1 MLKLHSKEQASMG
14 NNSHV
19 TDTNIRGVS
28 QADLE
33 PCSLRRQKIPRSH
46 GELLPLLSSLL
57 PPSLSLPLFHSLC
70 SCGIAVY
77 THHWNC
83 RRRYAVYAPAFPC
96 RTQSLPG
103 DLAIILTFCLRA
115 IYRNRPLT
123 VIPDSYPEPLNPKS
137 VATTPAP
144 LIYLSGEHRVCD
156 PSPVSR
162 WSSAERL
169 FCLFPRLGAKSPILQ
184 VVLSTAD
191 SYQTPISSAPLQ
203 SASVLT
209 KLEPLFH
216 PQALS
221 SLLLTNSV
229 LDKSSLLSF
238 SSQILHVMNTLDS
251 TVWESPRP
259 FSAGNLDD

>member
-1 MLKLHSKEQASMG
+1 MKTTSSSLLLMLTLHSKEQASMG
-14 NNSHV
+14 NNSHI

-28 QADLE
+28 QVDLE
-33 PCSLRRQKIPRSH
+33 PCSLSRHKIPRSY
-46 GELLPLLSSLL
+46 GELLPLLS
-57 PPSLSLPLFHSLC
+57 SLPLFHSLC

-77 THHWNC
+77 THHWNR

-137 VATTPAP
+137 IATTPAP
-144 LIYLSGEHRVCD
+144 LIYRSGEHRVCD

-169 FCLFPRLGAKSPILQ
+169 FCFSPRLGAKSPILQ

-191 SYQTPISSAPLQ
+191 SYQTPVHQI
-203 SASVLT
+203 
-209 KLEPLFH
+209 
-216 PQALS
+216 LS
-221 SLLLTNSV
+221 SRLQ
-229 LDKSSLLSF
+229 F
-238 SSQILHVMNTLDS
+238 
-251 TVWESPRP
+251 
-259 FSAGNLDD
+259 